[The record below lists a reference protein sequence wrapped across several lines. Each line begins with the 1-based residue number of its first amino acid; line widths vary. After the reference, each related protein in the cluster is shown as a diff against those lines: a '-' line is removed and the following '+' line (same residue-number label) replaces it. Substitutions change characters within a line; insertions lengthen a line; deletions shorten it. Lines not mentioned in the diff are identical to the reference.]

1 MHIANPLTLPFYLLP
16 FYLLGFRTEFF
27 ILREPLQ
34 QTHFHADIIH
44 YNPPGRW
51 TEKVKLGGKVPFYLF
66 TFQHSEGLQ
75 MVHQMARHIL
85 HTVAATEV
93 DT

>member
-1 MHIANPLTLPFYLLP
+1 MHIANTMTLPFYLLP
-16 FYLLGFRTEFF
+16 FGLPHRVF

-34 QTHFHADIIH
+34 QTHFHVDIICC
-44 YNPPGRW
+44 NPPGRW

-75 MVHQMARHIL
+75 MGHQMARHIL